1 MNLGHIH
8 GGDNPNRICADC
20 ELHIDL
26 RPLPG
31 MDIGELR
38 QAIHRRVTETLQGS
52 GIRAGFEALFEGVPA
67 MATEP
72 EARIVR
78 LAEQLTGHE
87 AEAVAFGTEAP
98 YLQQLGI
105 QPVVLGPGDIEQ
117 AHQPDE
123 YLAIDRLQPMIDLLR
138 QTVKSVCT

>member
-1 MNLGHIH
+1 M
-8 GGDNPNRICADC
+8 GDPR
-20 ELHIDL
+20 
-26 RPLPG
+26 
-31 MDIGELR
+31 
-38 QAIHRRVTETLQGS
+38 AIPTLL
-52 GIRAGFEALFEGVPA
+52 EALDP
-67 MATEP
+67 
-72 EARIVR
+72 RNR
-78 LAEQLTGHE
+78 RRAEVAAGALQILTGHE